1 MLQSNSN
8 FERAGLPERAP
19 HAGAAGSGPGYAS
32 TADDPETRQIPVLGK
47 TLLFRGELTA
57 EEDVILQGRVEGS
70 IRHARNLIIG
80 TDGSVL
86 GDVYASHL
94 TVEGLVE
101 GDLHCTEAVIVRAT
115 AQVRGNIFAP
125 RVGIMEGAL
134 FNGRVEM
141 DPGAAALQ
149 AGQAGSRQSTRQGG
163 ASPRAASAPTSSAPG
178 RSGGAAAAASSPAR
192 QGASNSAAATPASAA
207 PASGASTGSALSN
220 SAVDQMLSAQTSNR
234 K

>member
-1 MLQSNSN
+1 MLHTNPS
-8 FERAGLPERAP
+8 FESEAFPEHRSPPATSPAP
-19 HAGAAGSGPGYAS
+19 SRDGR
-32 TADDPETRQIPVLGK
+32 PEDAESSHIPVLGK

-86 GDVYASHL
+86 GDVHASHL

-101 GDLHCTEAVIVRAT
+101 GDLHCSEAVIVKAT

-125 RVGIMEGAL
+125 RVGIMEGAT

-141 DPGAAALQ
+141 DPGAAAKS
-149 AGQAGSRQSTRQGG
+149 GQAG
-163 ASPRAASAPTSSAPG
+163 P
-178 RSGGAAAAASSPAR
+178 RSGARSPAGAPRPTAAAASGRP
-192 QGASNSAAATPASAA
+192 PAA
-207 PASGASTGSALSN
+207 PAAVSQAVATAVAPPGNPSADPL
-220 SAVDQMLSAQTSNR
+220 LGLPLPR

>member
-1 MLQSNSN
+1 MLYTNAN
-8 FERAGLPERAP
+8 AERAPLPERSSPLGSP
-19 HAGAAGSGPGYAS
+19 HGASS
-32 TADDPETRQIPVLGK
+32 HETAAEEEARIPVLGK

-57 EEDVILQGRVEGS
+57 EEDVVLQGRVEGS

-125 RVGIMEGAL
+125 RVGIMEGAT

-141 DPGAAALQ
+141 DPGAAAQGNPRPRPPQ
-149 AGQAGSRQSTRQGG
+149 APPSRSGNPGPGRSSSAPAAGAARP
-163 ASPRAASAPTSSAPG
+163 AAAASAPASAP
-178 RSGGAAAAASSPAR
+178 AAS
-192 QGASNSAAATPASAA
+192 A
-207 PASGASTGSALSN
+207 PLPGT
-220 SAVDQMLSAQTSNR
+220 AVDQILNQSAN
-234 K
+234 KK

>member
-1 MLQSNSN
+1 MLYGNANSAHGPSS
-8 FERAGLPERAP
+8 ERPGTDVRQGTRAEEQTP
-19 HAGAAGSGPGYAS
+19 AV
-32 TADDPETRQIPVLGK
+32 PVLGK

-94 TVEGLVE
+94 TVEGLIE
-101 GDLHCTEAVIVRAT
+101 GDLHCSEAVLVRAT

-134 FNGRVEM
+134 FNGRIEM
-141 DPGAAALQ
+141 DPNAAA
-149 AGQAGSRQSTRQGG
+149 QSARPG
-163 ASPRAASAPTSSAPG
+163 ARVGNARAAAPRSTATGTSAGGAPTSAVAGAGSPPG
-178 RSGGAAAAASSPAR
+178 
-192 QGASNSAAATPASAA
+192 ATA
-207 PASGASTGSALSN
+207 
-220 SAVDQMLSAQTSNR
+220 DQLLNGT
-234 K
+234 KK

>member
-1 MLQSNSN
+1 MVFANSST
-8 FERAGLPERAP
+8 ERSSFPERPPSSPGGFGAP
-19 HAGAAGSGPGYAS
+19 PASHRPAPAAEEVEAP
-32 TADDPETRQIPVLGK
+32 RIPVLGK

-125 RVGIMEGAL
+125 RVGIMEGAT

-141 DPGAAALQ
+141 DPNAA
-149 AGQAGSRQSTRQGG
+149 AGQAGNARSGSRQPSAPARNATPA
-163 ASPRAASAPTSSAPG
+163 ASPPARPG
-178 RSGGAAAAASSPAR
+178 SGAAATSSRAAATSA
-192 QGASNSAAATPASAA
+192 SAAAAGAA
-207 PASGASTGSALSN
+207 PLTNA
-220 SAVDQMLSAQTSNR
+220 AVDQMPSTQNPT
-234 K
+234 KK

>member
-1 MLQSNSN
+1 MVFSNSST
-8 FERAGLPERAP
+8 ERSSFPERP
-19 HAGAAGSGPGYAS
+19 PSGPPAFGAPPRA
-32 TADDPETRQIPVLGK
+32 TPAADDVEAPRIPVLGK

-80 TDGSVL
+80 PDGSVL

-101 GDLHCTEAVIVRAT
+101 GDLHCTEAVIVRAS

-125 RVGIMEGAL
+125 RVGIMEGAT

-141 DPGAAALQ
+141 DPNAAAAHVGQTGAA
-149 AGQAGSRQSTRQGG
+149 RQSTRPPAAARGT
-163 ASPRAASAPTSSAPG
+163 ASPSTPTRPNAAPAAGGRAASSAG
-178 RSGGAAAAASSPAR
+178 AAASS
-192 QGASNSAAATPASAA
+192 GNA
-207 PASGASTGSALSN
+207 PLTNA
-220 SAVDQMLSAQTSNR
+220 AVDQMLSTQNPV
-234 K
+234 KK

>member
-1 MLQSNSN
+1 MLHSNQTFDRSA
-8 FERAGLPERAP
+8 FPERPATPAP
-19 HAGAAGSGPGYAS
+19 AQAASRPGPTEDA
-32 TADDPETRQIPVLGK
+32 ETRVPVLGK

-80 TDGSVL
+80 TEGSVL

-101 GDLHCTEAVIVRAT
+101 GDLHCSEAVIVRAT

-125 RVGIMEGAL
+125 RVGIMEGAT

-141 DPGAAALQ
+141 DPN
-149 AGQAGSRQSTRQGG
+149 
-163 ASPRAASAPTSSAPG
+163 
-178 RSGGAAAAASSPAR
+178 AAAAQSGAGAARPAGR
-192 QGASNSAAATPASAA
+192 PAAAGRGASRAAPPGAGAPQTPPSAAAP
-207 PASGASTGSALSN
+207 PLGNPG
-220 SAVDQMLSAQTSNR
+220 VDQLLTQGR

>member
-1 MLQSNSN
+1 MLHTNAN
-8 FERAGLPERAP
+8 FQPEPFAERRPSPGASGSTTARESATPDAE
-19 HAGAAGSGPGYAS
+19 HAH
-32 TADDPETRQIPVLGK
+32 IPVLGK

-80 TDGSVL
+80 TEGSVQ

-101 GDLHCTEAVIVRAT
+101 GDLHCSEAVIVRAT

-125 RVGIMEGAL
+125 RVGIMEGAT

-141 DPGAAALQ
+141 DPSAHSAKTGD
-149 AGQAGSRQSTRQGG
+149 SRQAPRQGSSSQRSG
-163 ASPRAASAPTSSAPG
+163 ASARSAAPPPPS
-178 RSGGAAAAASSPAR
+178 ASSPAVTAPA
-192 QGASNSAAATPASAA
+192 GTSLASAD
-207 PASGASTGSALSN
+207 
-220 SAVDQMLSAQTSNR
+220 VDQMLSSQRPPR

>member
-1 MLQSNSN
+1 MLHTNPSLEPGA
-8 FERAGLPERAP
+8 FPERKSSFG
-19 HAGAAGSGPGYAS
+19 AGSPAAGRDGRGEDAESS
-32 TADDPETRQIPVLGK
+32 HIPVLGK
-47 TLLFRGELTA
+47 TLLFRGELSA

-86 GDVYASHL
+86 GDVHASHL

-101 GDLHCTEAVIVRAT
+101 GDLHCSEAVVVKAT

-125 RVGIMEGAL
+125 RVAIMEGAT

-141 DPGAAALQ
+141 DPGAAAKG
-149 AGQAGSRQSTRQGG
+149 GQAG
-163 ASPRAASAPTSSAPG
+163 PRAGTRPSAAAPRPTGTSAASGRPAAVTSSASPPA
-178 RSGGAAAAASSPAR
+178 GAAVAPQGNTAADQLA
-192 QGASNSAAATPASAA
+192 GAA
-207 PASGASTGSALSN
+207 PA
-220 SAVDQMLSAQTSNR
+220 R

>member
-1 MLQSNSN
+1 MLHSNSN
-8 FERAGLPERAP
+8 FERSSFPDRPASGAPGFAAPRATP
-19 HAGAAGSGPGYAS
+19 
-32 TADDPETRQIPVLGK
+32 ADDAETPKIPVLGK

-101 GDLHCTEAVIVRAT
+101 GDLHCSEAVIVRAT

-125 RVGIMEGAL
+125 RVGIMEGAT

-141 DPGAAALQ
+141 DPNAG
-149 AGQAGSRQSTRQGG
+149 AGQAGN
-163 ASPRAASAPTSSAPG
+163 PRAGARQPSAPARSAPSSSAPA
-178 RSGGAAAAASSPAR
+178 RSGNA
-192 QGASNSAAATPASAA
+192 PASAGARGTTPSAGAA
-207 PASGASTGSALSN
+207 PAPLSGD
-220 SAVDQMLSAQTSNR
+220 AVDQMLSAPNPG
-234 K
+234 KK

>member
-1 MLQSNSN
+1 MLQANSNS
-8 FERAGLPERAP
+8 ERAVVTERHLPGDASVGGP
-19 HAGAAGSGPGYAS
+19 AYDVAASDA
-32 TADDPETRQIPVLGK
+32 ETSKVPVLGK

-86 GDVYASHL
+86 GDVYARHL

-101 GDLHCTEAVIVRAT
+101 GDLHCSEAAIVRAT

-125 RVGIMEGAL
+125 RVGIMEGAT

-141 DPGAAALQ
+141 DSPSSSQTGLAE
-149 AGQAGSRQSTRQGG
+149 GSRHSPKQSGVSRPAVQMSGP
-163 ASPRAASAPTSSAPG
+163 SRSAPG
-178 RSGGAAAAASSPAR
+178 APRA
-192 QGASNSAAATPASAA
+192 QTPAGIAENQ
-207 PASGASTGSALSN
+207 ASGSLTEAVVDKPLS
-220 SAVDQMLSAQTSNR
+220 SQITR

>member
-1 MLQSNSN
+1 MLHPNSN
-8 FERAGLPERAP
+8 FERTVSPDRDPASSPSYGMQQ
-19 HAGAAGSGPGYAS
+19 AA
-32 TADDPETRQIPVLGK
+32 ETSEAKVPVLGK

-86 GDVYASHL
+86 GDVYANHL

-101 GDLHCTEAVIVRAT
+101 GDLHCNEAVIVHAT

-134 FNGRVEM
+134 FNGRIEM
-141 DPGAAALQ
+141 EPAAARGNNPQPQARPSSKPAVPARPPAATAATSARSGADAPPGRVAASAGAAA
-149 AGQAGSRQSTRQGG
+149 G
-163 ASPRAASAPTSSAPG
+163 
-178 RSGGAAAAASSPAR
+178 
-192 QGASNSAAATPASAA
+192 QGATGTST
-207 PASGASTGSALSN
+207 SGSLAN
-220 SAVDQMLSAQTSNR
+220 SAVDQMLSAPGTQKR
-234 K
+234 

>member
-1 MLQSNSN
+1 MLPTNAN
-8 FERAGLPERAP
+8 FQPEPFAERRP
-19 HAGAAGSGPGYAS
+19 SPGVPGS
-32 TADDPETRQIPVLGK
+32 TAARESTAPDAAHAHIPVLGK

-80 TDGSVL
+80 TEGSVQ

-101 GDLHCTEAVIVRAT
+101 GDLHCSEAVIVRAT

-125 RVGIMEGAL
+125 RVGIMEGAT

-141 DPGAAALQ
+141 DPSAPAAK
-149 AGQAGSRQSTRQGG
+149 AGDSRQGPRQGSPSPRSG
-163 ASPRAASAPTSSAPG
+163 ASARSAPPPPS
-178 RSGGAAAAASSPAR
+178 ASSP
-192 QGASNSAAATPASAA
+192 SVAA
-207 PASGASTGSALSN
+207 PAGTPLAGAD
-220 SAVDQMLSAQTSNR
+220 VEQMLSSQRPPR

>member
-1 MLQSNSN
+1 MLHSNSN
-8 FERAGLPERAP
+8 VERSGFPASPASPAG
-19 HAGAAGSGPGYAS
+19 GAAGFGAPRTTPAEDTGAS
-32 TADDPETRQIPVLGK
+32 RVPVLGK

-80 TDGSVL
+80 AEGSVL

-101 GDLHCTEAVIVRAT
+101 GDLHCSDAVVVRAT

-125 RVGIMEGAL
+125 RVGIMEGAT

-141 DPGAAALQ
+141 DPN
-149 AGQAGSRQSTRQGG
+149 
-163 ASPRAASAPTSSAPG
+163 AASAHAAPG
-178 RSGGAAAAASSPAR
+178 GTAR
-192 QGASNSAAATPASAA
+192 QGVRPARPGGGATSTRAAATSAGAPQAPASAGGTPLTTA
-207 PASGASTGSALSN
+207 
-220 SAVDQMLSAQTSNR
+220 AVDQLLGPQGPAR

>member
-1 MLQSNSN
+1 MLHSGSN
-8 FERAGLPERAP
+8 FERAILPERSP
-19 HAGAAGSGPGYAS
+19 LTSTVGPSAGYD
-32 TADDPETRQIPVLGK
+32 ADDSEANKIPVLGK

-70 IRHARNLIIG
+70 IRHARSLIIG

-101 GDLHCTEAVIVRAT
+101 GDLHGTEAVVVRAT

-125 RVGIMEGAL
+125 RVAIMEGAT

-141 DPGAAALQ
+141 DPGAAAAQ
-149 AGQAGSRQSTRQGG
+149 AGQQGNSRPATRQPPAPARSGPT
-163 ASPRAASAPTSSAPG
+163 ASPGRAGAAAPSAPG
-178 RSGGAAAAASSPAR
+178 RSGTASTSAASTPGS
-192 QGASNSAAATPASAA
+192 AATPASAA
-207 PASGASTGSALSN
+207 STGASLTNA
-220 SAVDQMLSAQTSNR
+220 AVDQMLSAQTPT
-234 K
+234 KK

>member
-1 MLQSNSN
+1 MVFSNSTT
-8 FERAGLPERAP
+8 ERSSFPERPASGTGGFGTPAAP
-19 HAGAAGSGPGYAS
+19 PRPTPAP
-32 TADDPETRQIPVLGK
+32 DDVEAPRIPVLGK

-80 TDGSVL
+80 TEGSVL

-101 GDLHCTEAVIVRAT
+101 GDLHCSEAVIVRAT

-125 RVGIMEGAL
+125 RVGIMEGAT

-141 DPGAAALQ
+141 DPNAAAGQTGGGRQNTRPPAATRGAAPPSSTP
-149 AGQAGSRQSTRQGG
+149 SRPGPA
-163 ASPRAASAPTSSAPG
+163 ASGRAAVSAS
-178 RSGGAAAAASSPAR
+178 
-192 QGASNSAAATPASAA
+192 TPASAGNA
-207 PASGASTGSALSN
+207 PLSN
-220 SAVDQMLSAQTSNR
+220 TAVDQMLGTQNPV
-234 K
+234 KK

>member
-1 MLQSNSN
+1 MLQSNPN
-8 FERAGLPERAP
+8 FERNTFPDRPVTGAP
-19 HAGAAGSGPGYAS
+19 AAAAPRPTPAEDAEA
-32 TADDPETRQIPVLGK
+32 TKIPVLGK

-80 TDGSVL
+80 QDGSVL

-101 GDLHCTEAVIVRAT
+101 GDLHCSEAVVVRAT

-125 RVGIMEGAL
+125 RVGIMEGAT

-141 DPGAAALQ
+141 DGNAAAAQAVNTRPAARQPAAARAPATATAAAARPAGSAPNAGARTGASPGSSQPAGGAAALTN
-149 AGQAGSRQSTRQGG
+149 A
-163 ASPRAASAPTSSAPG
+163 
-178 RSGGAAAAASSPAR
+178 
-192 QGASNSAAATPASAA
+192 
-207 PASGASTGSALSN
+207 
-220 SAVDQMLSAQTSNR
+220 AVDQVLSPPNPA
-234 K
+234 KK

>member
-1 MLQSNSN
+1 MLHSNPD
-8 FERAGLPERAP
+8 FERSTFPDRPA
-19 HAGAAGSGPGYAS
+19 SGPAGFGTPRS
-32 TADDPETRQIPVLGK
+32 TPAEDVETSKIPVLGK

-80 TDGSVL
+80 AEGSVL

-101 GDLHCTEAVIVRAT
+101 GDLHCTEAVIVRAS

-125 RVGIMEGAL
+125 RVGIMEGAT

-141 DPGAAALQ
+141 DPNAAT
-149 AGQAGSRQSTRQGG
+149 GQAGNARPGARQPSAPARGAAPSSSAPPRPGSSGANTGTRAG
-163 ASPRAASAPTSSAPG
+163 AASA
-178 RSGGAAAAASSPAR
+178 GAAPVAA
-192 QGASNSAAATPASAA
+192 GAPLT
-207 PASGASTGSALSN
+207 GA
-220 SAVDQMLSAQTSNR
+220 AVDQMLSTPNPA
-234 K
+234 KK

>member
-1 MLQSNSN
+1 MKGERTMLHSNSN
-8 FERAGLPERAP
+8 FERSPFPDRPAS
-19 HAGAAGSGPGYAS
+19 AAPGYPAQRP
-32 TADDPETRQIPVLGK
+32 TPAEEVEPRVPVLGK

-80 TDGSVL
+80 TEGSVL

-125 RVGIMEGAL
+125 RVGIMEGAT
-134 FNGRVEM
+134 FNGRVDM
-141 DPGAAALQ
+141 DPNAAAGQ
-149 AGQAGSRQSTRQGG
+149 AGQAGS
-163 ASPRAASAPTSSAPG
+163 
-178 RSGGAAAAASSPAR
+178 AR
-192 QGASNSAAATPASAA
+192 QGTRPPPAARGTASPSSSPPRSGAA
-207 PASGASTGSALSN
+207 PGA
-220 SAVDQMLSAQTSNR
+220 
-234 K
+234 

>member
-1 MLQSNSN
+1 MLQSNSS
-8 FERAGLPERAP
+8 FERAVPPERATYT
-19 HAGAAGSGPGYAS
+19 GAAGSVSGYTAA
-32 TADDPETRQIPVLGK
+32 ADDTETRQVPVLGK

-86 GDVYASHL
+86 GDVFASHL

-101 GDLHCTEAVIVRAT
+101 GDLHCTEAVVVRAT

-125 RVGIMEGAL
+125 RVAIMEGAL

-141 DPGAAALQ
+141 DPGAAQA
-149 AGQAGSRQSTRQGG
+149 AGQGGSRQGARQGG
-163 ASPRAASAPTSSAPG
+163 SRPGSQATSAAGRPAGASATAAPA
-178 RSGGAAAAASSPAR
+178 RSGAP
-192 QGASNSAAATPASAA
+192 ATPA
-207 PASGASTGSALSN
+207 ASQSTGAATTGGTPLAN
-220 SAVDQMLSAQTSNR
+220 AAVDQLLSSQTSNR

>member
-1 MLQSNSN
+1 MLPSSSSSTFHTDSQLDSRGP
-8 FERAGLPERAP
+8 FGRREAP
-19 HAGAAGSGPGYAS
+19 PSEEQAS
-32 TADDPETRQIPVLGK
+32 IPVLGK

-70 IRHARNLIIG
+70 IRHARNLVIG

-86 GDVYASHL
+86 GDVYAAHL

-125 RVGIMEGAL
+125 RVGIMEGAT

-141 DPGAAALQ
+141 DPGAAAQ
-149 AGQAGSRQSTRQGG
+149 GSSRPKAPQTPPKGSGN
-163 ASPRAASAPTSSAPG
+163 SPQ
-178 RSGGAAAAASSPAR
+178 SGGRA
-192 QGASNSAAATPASAA
+192 G
-207 PASGASTGSALSN
+207 
-220 SAVDQMLSAQTSNR
+220 
-234 K
+234 

>member
-1 MLQSNSN
+1 MLHSNSN
-8 FERAGLPERAP
+8 AERSIFPDRQP
-19 HAGAAGSGPGYAS
+19 SGAAGFGAPRAPSAEPEAS
-32 TADDPETRQIPVLGK
+32 RIPVLGK

-115 AQVRGNIFAP
+115 AQVRGNIYAP
-125 RVGIMEGAL
+125 RVGIMEGAT

-141 DPGAAALQ
+141 DPNAAAAQGNQSGNSRQGVRSPPAAPRGAAATN
-149 AGQAGSRQSTRQGG
+149 AR
-163 ASPRAASAPTSSAPG
+163 ASAASAGTAG
-178 RSGGAAAAASSPAR
+178 TAAAPMTNA
-192 QGASNSAAATPASAA
+192 
-207 PASGASTGSALSN
+207 
-220 SAVDQMLSAQTSNR
+220 AVDQMLSAQTSG
-234 K
+234 KK

>member
-1 MLQSNSN
+1 MVFPNTST
-8 FERAGLPERAP
+8 ERSSFPERP
-19 HAGAAGSGPGYAS
+19 SSGPGAFGAPPRPTP
-32 TADDPETRQIPVLGK
+32 TAEDVEAPRIPVLGK

-57 EEDVILQGRVEGS
+57 EEDVVLQGRVEGS

-80 TDGSVL
+80 PDGSVL

-125 RVGIMEGAL
+125 RVGIMEGAT

-141 DPGAAALQ
+141 DPNAAA
-149 AGQAGSRQSTRQGG
+149 AHGGQSSGARQSTRTPPAARGS
-163 ASPRAASAPTSSAPG
+163 ASPTSAPPRSGAAPATSGRAASNASTP
-178 RSGGAAAAASSPAR
+178 AAAGNAALT
-192 QGASNSAAATPASAA
+192 NAAA
-207 PASGASTGSALSN
+207 
-220 SAVDQMLSAQTSNR
+220 DQMLSTQNPV
-234 K
+234 KK

>member
-1 MLQSNSN
+1 MLYPNSN
-8 FERAGLPERAP
+8 MERAVAERTAP
-19 HAGAAGSGPGYAS
+19 AGAA
-32 TADDPETRQIPVLGK
+32 DDSDTRTIPVLGK

-101 GDLHCTEAVIVRAT
+101 GDLHCTDAVIVRST

-141 DPGAAALQ
+141 DPGAS
-149 AGQAGSRQSTRQGG
+149 AGQSGQSGSRQNARPGS
-163 ASPRAASAPTSSAPG
+163 ASPRVAAPSAAMA
-178 RSGGAAAAASSPAR
+178 RSGGAAAASPAR
-192 QGASNSAAATPASAA
+192 QGAAASAA
-207 PASGASTGSALSN
+207 PAPTATGASSGASAGAALSG

>member
-1 MLQSNSN
+1 MLHSNPD
-8 FERAGLPERAP
+8 FERSTFPDRPA
-19 HAGAAGSGPGYAS
+19 SGPAGFGAPRS
-32 TADDPETRQIPVLGK
+32 TPAQDVETSRIPVLGK

-80 TDGSVL
+80 PEGSVL

-101 GDLHCTEAVIVRAT
+101 GDLHCTEAVIVRAS

-125 RVGIMEGAL
+125 RVGIMEGAT

-141 DPGAAALQ
+141 DPNAAAAH
-149 AGQAGSRQSTRQGG
+149 AGQAGSTRQNTRPPPAARGSHRRQRV
-163 ASPRAASAPTSSAPG
+163 APRRPRPRRRVRAVRGPTLAHVPERAP
-178 RSGGAAAAASSPAR
+178 PALRLR
-192 QGASNSAAATPASAA
+192 QRA
-207 PASGASTGSALSN
+207 
-220 SAVDQMLSAQTSNR
+220 R
-234 K
+234 H

>member
-1 MLQSNSN
+1 MLHSNPN
-8 FERAGLPERAP
+8 VERSTFADQPANGATSFGAP
-19 HAGAAGSGPGYAS
+19 RGSAAAEAS
-32 TADDPETRQIPVLGK
+32 RVPVLGK

-80 TDGSVL
+80 TEGSVL
-86 GDVYASHL
+86 GDVYAAHL

-101 GDLHCTEAVIVRAT
+101 GDLHCSEAVVVRAT

-125 RVGIMEGAL
+125 RVGIMEGAT

-141 DPGAAALQ
+141 DPGAAAAQ
-149 AGQAGSRQSTRQGG
+149 AANARP
-163 ASPRAASAPTSSAPG
+163 A
-178 RSGGAAAAASSPAR
+178 AR
-192 QGASNSAAATPASAA
+192 QPATPARSPAA
-207 PASGASTGSALSN
+207 PPSTPARPGSAGSAGVRAGTSPASQQPSVGAAPLTN
-220 SAVDQMLSAQTSNR
+220 AAVDQVLNAPNPP